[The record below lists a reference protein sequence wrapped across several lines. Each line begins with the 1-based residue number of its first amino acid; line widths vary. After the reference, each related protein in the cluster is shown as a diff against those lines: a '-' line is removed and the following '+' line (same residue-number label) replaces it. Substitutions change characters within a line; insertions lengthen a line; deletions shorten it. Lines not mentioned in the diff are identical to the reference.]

1 MCWWFPVVITIVSAL
16 CGCSRAAFLLGYT
29 AESCDD
35 LRPHR
40 IPFAQDLMGQ
50 SGGFQPGLGSNGLPI
65 NAPGFNR
72 PNPNG
77 PAADGVNIQPVL
89 MTTVTPYRILTADSR
104 YKKGRAIEVRL
115 EGREYFEAFVMEAR
129 ALGGGPTNKLPQAG
143 VGRFVGAP
151 KTAMFLSC
159 RDRSSSAVVNAPNP
173 VRMNNL
179 TFTWEAPFQDVGD
192 IYFIASV
199 LLGDRYWVFTS
210 ERLLSNPFP
219 GELVGCGIRRT
230 CVRLCGYYQSSPI
243 CSLDEAE
250 YVLIIEIDPSLREA
264 QITIGGFIRDPQT
277 YVAFGMAYSDFSLTD
292 MDMSVCMLDRGRVTL
307 GHYYVKQEIFPP
319 FPHAGIIV
327 PDLTDLDNNRLW
339 CRFRRPLLPYG
350 PTSINPTRSMY
361 HYYFKGPKNDSG
373 IYLPENI
380 YKMNISPRQYNI
392 TEFYTDVQ
400 ISNRAFL
407 PVASRHLLVVIF
419 LLLVGLHSRA
429 T

>member
-1 MCWWFPVVITIVSAL
+1 MWFRIAFTIVAVLSGHSL
-16 CGCSRAAFLLGYT
+16 AAFLLGYT
-29 AESCDD
+29 SESCDD
-35 LRPHR
+35 LKPHR
-40 IPFAQDLMGQ
+40 IPFVQDVVGQ
-50 SGGFQPGLGSNGLPI
+50 AGAFQPGLGSNGLPI

-77 PAADGVNIQPVL
+77 PAINGPDGVNVQPIL
-89 MTTVTPYRILTADSR
+89 MTTVTPYRIFTVDNR
-104 YKKGRAIEVRL
+104 YKKGRALEVRL

-129 ALGGGPTNKLPQAG
+129 AVGGGPTNKLPQAG
-143 VGRFVGAP
+143 VGRFVSAP
-151 KTAMFLSC
+151 RTAMFLSC

-173 VRMNNL
+173 LRMNNL

-250 YVLIIEIDPSLREA
+250 YVLIIEIDPSQRET
-264 QITIGGFIRDPQT
+264 QITIGGYIRDPQT

-307 GHYYVKQEIFPP
+307 GHYYVKQEIYPP

-327 PDLTDLDNNRLW
+327 PDLTDLDNNRIW
-339 CRFRRPLLPYG
+339 CRFRRPFLPYG
-350 PTSINPTRSMY
+350 PTSINPTRSMF

-373 IYLPENI
+373 IYLPESI

-400 ISNRAFL
+400 ISNSAFL
-407 PVASRHLLVVIF
+407 PVARHLVVFF
-419 LLLVGLHSRA
+419 LLLIGLYSKDF
-429 T
+429 